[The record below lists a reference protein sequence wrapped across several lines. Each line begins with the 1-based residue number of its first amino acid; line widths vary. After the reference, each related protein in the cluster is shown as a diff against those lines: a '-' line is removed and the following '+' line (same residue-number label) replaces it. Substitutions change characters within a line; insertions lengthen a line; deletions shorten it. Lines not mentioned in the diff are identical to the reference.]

1 MNQNRVNSIK
11 KIFEGVGPDSTT
23 LYTNQE
29 QVNKLKDIEKTMIT
43 GVYEKTHAE
52 YMREKDL
59 MMHFSTLAAE
69 YGLKE
74 TETYKRFEKNM
85 NDLGYTIGSF
95 IKGMKGE
102 RIVRAALKAL
112 CCDKNVKILYN
123 IALGDED
130 AQAEYDAIVI
140 TPYGITTVEVKNWGI
155 ELHIDENG
163 ILSRSDKDIKYD
175 LAGRMSIKEG
185 LLREY
190 LGELFPE
197 RYQSVVQFP
206 NENANV
212 NDEFGKISICCGC
225 GITYKIKEFD
235 DGQETLTKEQIERIA
250 DVITSNHKEQK
261 TLCKV
266 NCEEIIEDYALLMA
280 AIEESAEGKY
290 SSVEELKNIEQEV
303 DEEVQEVVDMGNK
316 NTEHRTQCVAAKNK
330 NISNIVGIVA
340 GLIGAFTL
348 GMASRKI
355 VSRR

>member
-1 MNQNRVNSIK
+1 
-11 KIFEGVGPDSTT
+11 
-23 LYTNQE
+23 
-29 QVNKLKDIEKTMIT
+29 
-43 GVYEKTHAE
+43 
-52 YMREKDL
+52 
-59 MMHFSTLAAE
+59 
-69 YGLKE
+69 
-74 TETYKRFEKNM
+74 
-85 NDLGYTIGSF
+85 
-95 IKGMKGE
+95 
-102 RIVRAALKAL
+102 
-112 CCDKNVKILYN
+112 
-123 IALGDED
+123 
-130 AQAEYDAIVI
+130 
-140 TPYGITTVEVKNWGI
+140 
-155 ELHIDENG
+155 
-163 ILSRSDKDIKYD
+163 
-175 LAGRMSIKEG
+175 MSIKEG

-290 SSVEELKNIEQEV
+290 SSVEELKNIENEV
-303 DEEVQEVVDMGNK
+303 DEEVQEVRGKDNK
-316 NTEHRTQCVAAKNK
+316 MTEHLTKCDATKNK
-330 NISNIVGIVA
+330 NISNVVTVVVG
-340 GLIGAFTL
+340 GLVTFGL
-348 GMASRKI
+348 GMIAKAI